1 MVLKAPAPPT
11 RSDERS
17 ARLQCRRVA
26 APVSVSISVGVADI
40 TPGRPVEEIY
50 KSRDGA
56 LYVAKVS
63 GRNTVMHER
72 VRSGLRTSPSTVGTM
87 MKSERLLAAVRY

>member
-1 MVLKAPAPPT
+1 MPT
-11 RSDERS
+11 RSG
-17 ARLQCRRVA
+17 
-26 APVSVSISVGVADI
+26 PVSVSISVEVADI

-50 KSRDGA
+50 KSCDGA

-63 GRNTVMHER
+63 GRNTAMHER